1 MHFFCKYLFFLFYSV
16 CVVLLTW
23 DHLCTC
29 GVFTVSLPFSPA
41 NKLMEHNP
49 RRGSTLTRKQHA
61 SPAFQPPLPPVEAV
75 SNAGGQ
81 PVAELLLQQPAPE
94 GLGME
99 ACQPSLALGMAALAA
114 AQQLLAQQTE
124 EIR

>member
-1 MHFFCKYLFFLFYSV
+1 MAFFSCFILRMVLF
-16 CVVLLTW
+16 TW
-23 DHLCTC
+23 AHLSTC
-29 GVFTVSLPFSPA
+29 RVFIFFLPFSSA
-41 NKLMEHNP
+41 NKLTEHNP
-49 RRGSTLTRKQHA
+49 RRGNTLTRKQHA

-75 SNAGGQ
+75 SNAGSQ

-94 GLGME
+94 GLVIE

>member
-1 MHFFCKYLFFLFYSV
+1 MDAKTFFPVLF
-16 CVVLLTW
+16 VVLLTL
-23 DHLCTC
+23 DYLCTC
-29 GVFTVSLPFSPA
+29 GVFTVSFPFSSA
-41 NKLMEHNP
+41 NKLTEHNP
-49 RRGSTLTRKQHA
+49 RRGSTLTRKQHT